1 MPEPPQRTFLG
12 ASPPVTL
19 SKPQKK
25 RRKANKPKDAV
36 AVAAWAA
43 AFKESEAVLEPAPE
57 PIEVQEPIIAP
68 EPVPSTENPSTPLPK
83 NEILPKPSPVVDLIH
98 KRLKATSKKIV
109 SFILILFISL
119 TLKWFFSNG

>member
-68 EPVPSTENPSTPLPK
+68 EPVPSTENPSTPSPK
-83 NEILPKPSPVVDLIH
+83 MKFYPSQA
-98 KRLKATSKKIV
+98 RL
-109 SFILILFISL
+109 LILSISA
-119 TLKWFFSNG
+119 